1 MIKVSVVVSVYN
13 GEKYIE
19 KCIKSILRQ
28 SYKNIELI
36 VVNDG
41 SIDKT
46 KKILDKY
53 KESIVVINKNNT
65 GVSDSRN
72 RGIDKATG
80 EYIMFCDADDW
91 LDKKAVELAINE
103 IKDKDYDAIRFT
115 HFNTTGKK
123 MIKKNNK
130 DDIYSDIN
138 IDVSADELVKNLVC
152 NKTEGHLWNYLLKK
166 EIIKKNNMSFD
177 KQLFY
182 QEDVIFL
189 LEYFFKSK
197 KIKVISN
204 PLYYYYQNNESVTR
218 AQKSSI
224 KNLSSIGYLREKMLK
239 ILKENNKENYIPLM
253 EQRFLNLQL
262 MYFLEYQSKLKR
274 KEFIKYIKEVSSG
287 CQDYYEAVEKTNLSK
302 KWLYFITLLKKSKP
316 NLFNIYL
323 HIYMIIK
330 KK

>member
-91 LDKKAVELAINE
+91 LDKKAVELAIN
-103 IKDKDYDAIRFT
+103 
-115 HFNTTGKK
+115 
-123 MIKKNNK
+123 
-130 DDIYSDIN
+130 
-138 IDVSADELVKNLVC
+138 
-152 NKTEGHLWNYLLKK
+152 
-166 EIIKKNNMSFD
+166 
-177 KQLFY
+177 
-182 QEDVIFL
+182 
-189 LEYFFKSK
+189 
-197 KIKVISN
+197 
-204 PLYYYYQNNESVTR
+204 
-218 AQKSSI
+218 
-224 KNLSSIGYLREKMLK
+224 
-239 ILKENNKENYIPLM
+239 
-253 EQRFLNLQL
+253 
-262 MYFLEYQSKLKR
+262 
-274 KEFIKYIKEVSSG
+274 
-287 CQDYYEAVEKTNLSK
+287 
-302 KWLYFITLLKKSKP
+302 
-316 NLFNIYL
+316 
-323 HIYMIIK
+323 
-330 KK
+330 

>member
-72 RGIDKATG
+72 RAIDKSTG

-91 LDKKAVELAINE
+91 LCDNAIE
-103 IKDKDYDAIRFT
+103 VAISKIYDYDAVRFS
-115 HFNTTGKK
+115 HYVVNDNGRKK
-123 MIKKNNK
+123 KKNSDDVYSNINLIIEHNK
-130 DDIYSDIN
+130 EFI
-138 IDVSADELVKNLVC
+138 KNLLE
-152 NKTEGHLWNYLLKK
+152 NKTEGHLWNYLLKTR
-166 EIIKKNNMSFD
+166 IIKDNKIYFD
-177 KQLFY
+177 DDLFY
-182 QEDVIFL
+182 QEDVVFL
-189 LEYFFKSK
+189 LEYFFKIK
-197 KIKVISN
+197 KINVISN
-204 PLYYYYQNNESVTR
+204 ALYNYYKNSDSVTQNENSAIR
-218 AQKSSI
+218 
-224 KNLSSIGYLREKMLK
+224 NLSSIWLVRSK
-239 ILKENNKENYIPLM
+239 IINLLEANNSLDYKLLV

-262 MYFLEYQSKLKR
+262 MYFTDFYVRFDSNK
-274 KEFIKYIKEVSSG
+274 FINYVEKIALANK
-287 CQDYYEAVEKTNLSK
+287 DYYDDILESNILSK
-302 KWLYFITLLKKSKP
+302 KWYLFIKLLRMCKIKLFRYYIKFYMLLKK
-316 NLFNIYL
+316 
-323 HIYMIIK
+323 
-330 KK
+330 